1 MPTVNYISVIPDG
14 QDEDYQHPTF
24 AEDFEIPPTP
34 AFNEGDKNMIT
45 NHVQHIKSGVRI
57 DGHFICHS
65 IYTLKQYHQKVS

>member
-34 AFNEGDKNMIT
+34 AFNEGDKK
-45 NHVQHIKSGVRI
+45 HDHK
-57 DGHFICHS
+57 F
-65 IYTLKQYHQKVS
+65 